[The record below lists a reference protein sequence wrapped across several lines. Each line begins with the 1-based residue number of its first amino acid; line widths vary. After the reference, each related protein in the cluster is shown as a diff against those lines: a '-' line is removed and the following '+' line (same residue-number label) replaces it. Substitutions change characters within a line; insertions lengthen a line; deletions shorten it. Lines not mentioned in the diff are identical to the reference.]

1 MEDDNHQW
9 YRCSYSFRTFLDAK
23 FILTGT
29 ELKAKK
35 EQGRM
40 KYLFQALMMVR
51 LYLHQKPCL
60 IEVII
65 FILRKNSLEFFLSNF
80 QKFLSVKC

>member
-1 MEDDNHQW
+1 M
-9 YRCSYSFRTFLDAK
+9 LK
-23 FILTGT
+23 FILTCT
-29 ELKAKK
+29 ELKTEK

-40 KYLFQALMMVR
+40 KCLFQALMMVR
-51 LYLHQKPCL
+51 LYLHQQPYL

-65 FILRKNSLEFFLSNF
+65 FILRKNSLEFFLSNI